1 MKKFKFQLDTV
12 LRYKGQVLDTRLAE
26 HGAVLA
32 QVHRQEEVREAA
44 EKNLLDCEAEYRE
57 KQATGMTVV
66 EAMKYQTGIEVLEK
80 ALEREEEKLK
90 RLQQLEEEKRA
101 RVVEAKQE
109 TSTLERL
116 KEIKREEYDHALSK
130 EEEKLIDDLVSA
142 RRAAARN
149 IQEGA

>member
-32 QVHRQEEVREAA
+32 QVNRQEDVLAQA
-44 EKNLLDCEAEYRE
+44 KKNLWDCEDEYRE
-57 KQATGMTVV
+57 KQAMGMTVV
-66 EAMKYQTGIEVLEK
+66 EAMKYQTGIDVLEK
-80 ALEREEEKLK
+80 AVQREQEKLD
-90 RLQQLEEEKRA
+90 RLRQLEEEKRA

-116 KEIKREEYDHALSK
+116 KEIKRGEYDHALAK
-130 EEEKLIDDLVSA
+130 EEEKQIDDMVSA
-142 RRAAARN
+142 RRVAAQQNA
-149 IQEGA
+149 